1 LQPASAG
8 VEEAATSGGVAAWP
22 AAPAATGPEGQCY
35 DFRMAILRPG
45 LSWLLALAA
54 AAGCSRN
61 RADLSTPAYA
71 ASQAV
76 APAGAAPAAPAD
88 IGKLAPDFTAKD
100 LDGHDVHLADY
111 RGKVVVLEW
120 FNPKCPFV
128 NMSHTKGSLK
138 GTAARHMAEG
148 VVWLGIDSS
157 APGKQG
163 YDADDIRDGIKRFGL
178 NHPILRDE
186 TGAVGRAYGAT
197 NTPHLF
203 VIDKVGTLV
212 YAGAIDNSPDGEG
225 ESPQGGPLVNYVD
238 AALTDVAAGRPV
250 RTPKTKAYG
259 CGVKYGS

>member
-1 LQPASAG
+1 MAIYGAAASA
-8 VEEAATSGGVAAWP
+8 
-22 AAPAATGPEGQCY
+22 
-35 DFRMAILRPG
+35 
-45 LSWLLALAA
+45 LLAVALAA
-54 AAGCSRN
+54 GAGCSRG
-61 RADLSTPAYA
+61 ADLSTA
-71 ASQAV
+71 AHA
-76 APAGAAPAAPAD
+76 APAESSAPAAPASV
-88 IGKLAPDFTAKD
+88 GKAAPDFTLED
-100 LDGHDVHLADY
+100 VDGRSVRLADS

-128 NMSHTKGSLK
+128 NLAHSKGSLK

-163 YDADDIRDGIKRFGL
+163 YTPEEIRDGITRMGL
-178 NHPILRDE
+178 THPILRDE

-203 VIDKVGTLV
+203 VIDKAGTLV
-212 YAGAIDNSPDGEG
+212 YAGAIDNSPDAEG

-238 AALTDVAAGRPV
+238 AALADLAANRPV
-250 RTPKTKAYG
+250 RTPTTKAYG